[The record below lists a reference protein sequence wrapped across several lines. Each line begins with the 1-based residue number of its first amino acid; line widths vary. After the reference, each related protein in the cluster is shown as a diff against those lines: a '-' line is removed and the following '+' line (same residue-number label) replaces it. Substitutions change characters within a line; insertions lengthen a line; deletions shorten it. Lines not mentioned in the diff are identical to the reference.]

1 MCAKVS
7 SCAQLS
13 VETDMQPDDND
24 HNDIGIDSPRV
35 ARQVQEQ
42 LARRR
47 MSRQVLA
54 DQARISL
61 STLEKAL
68 AGKRPFTLATT
79 LRLEEALA
87 TALRETTESNGAPA
101 LADENLGAYSRA
113 AVRWLEGA
121 YLTLRPSFS
130 CADGVY
136 SYLTTI
142 RWIEDSGH
150 LGYSESKRIDAGFEQ
165 VGFVSMPHLS
175 GHIYLVTNEGGQYR
189 LIMLGRPS
197 VDGELRG
204 ILSTLEVGAG
214 SQLVPVACPVT
225 LAPLEREHEPQF
237 GLIEPGSA
245 QHDSYRERLN
255 RTTDNDYA
263 RFHR

>member
-1 MCAKVS
+1 MCENVRK
-7 SCAQLS
+7 CMQLS
-13 VETDMQPDDND
+13 VTTDMQQDDN
-24 HNDIGIDSPRV
+24 NDIGIDSPRV
-35 ARQVQEQ
+35 AQQVQEQ

-47 MSRQVLA
+47 MSRQALA
-54 DQARISL
+54 DKARISL

-79 LRLEEALA
+79 LRLEEAL
-87 TALRETTESNGAPA
+87 TTSLRDTTPDNGAPV
-101 LADENLGAYSRA
+101 LADESLGAYSRA

-130 CADGVY
+130 RDEGVY

-142 RWIEDSGH
+142 RWIAASGH
-150 LGYSESKRIDAGFEQ
+150 LGYSESKRIDTGFEQ
-165 VGFVSMPHLS
+165 AGFVSMPHLS
-175 GHIYLVTNEGGQYR
+175 GHIYLVTNECGQYR
-189 LIMLGRPS
+189 MIMLGRPS

-225 LAPLEREHEPQF
+225 LAPLDREHEPQF
-237 GLIEPGSA
+237 GLIEPDSA
-245 QHDSYRERLN
+245 QHERYRERLS
-255 RTTDNDYA
+255 RTIDNDYA